1 MPSLGLHLI
10 IIFVASLFATIGV
23 RMNQTTKCNIMKIN
37 RGYIFSFLF
46 VAIFLASRTY
56 VGRDWD
62 NYYRIFC
69 SVYQQEFEFG
79 KSRELGF
86 LLLMRFIN
94 SMGFEFHS
102 FISITSILTTV
113 LFYTSFRKNYVLL
126 PIAIFFFFVGQEYS
140 MVINTIRQGIAV
152 FCFLNALTY
161 VEDETRSF
169 FKFIIFILIGALFHY
184 SILVFIPFYWVVK
197 VTFKPVVLYG
207 ICALLF
213 GFCHFFLMDIYGDF
227 LQAIPKY
234 NSYIGDD
241 YVFANNSTFGLG
253 AILLLTLRV
262 VPLFFYQYVVKMFP
276 QSRKYF
282 ILYAM
287 GLSIYY
293 SFYKFLL
300 ITRFT
305 FYLQFCELFV
315 FSFLMIYM
323 WHNKNSIFKLF
334 SIGYYSLSL
343 FNFVYLFKDFLE
355 DQLVRNNFSIMFM
368 DFYFTINK

>member
-10 IIFVASLFATIGV
+10 VIFFACLFAAIGV
-23 RMNQTTKCNIMKIN
+23 QQNKRKRYKTMQIN
-37 RGYIFSFLF
+37 AGYVISFLL
-46 VAIFLASRTY
+46 VAVFLASRY
-56 VGRDWD
+56 YLGRDWD
-62 NYYRIFC
+62 NYYRIFS

-79 KSRELGF
+79 ESRELGF
-86 LLLMRFIN
+86 LLLVRALN
-94 SMGFEFHS
+94 AAGLEFHS
-102 FISITSILTTV
+102 FISITAVFTSIL
-113 LFYTSFRKNYVLL
+113 FYSAFRKQYALL

-161 VEDETRSF
+161 IDDEKRPF
-169 FKFIIFILIGALFHY
+169 LKFMIFVLIGALFHY
-184 SILVFIPFYWVVK
+184 SILVFVPFYWVAKIKFNPFV
-197 VTFKPVVLYG
+197 
-207 ICALLF
+207 LF
-213 GFCHFFLMDIYGDF
+213 GVCAVLFAFCFFFLMDIYGDV
-227 LQAIPKY
+227 LLAIPKY
-234 NSYIGDD
+234 YSYIGDD
-241 YVFANNSTFGLG
+241 HVFADDSTFGLG

-262 VPLFFYQYVVKMFP
+262 VPLFFYQSVVKEFP

-282 ILYAM
+282 ILYAF
-287 GLSIYY
+287 GISIYY

-323 WHNKNSIFKLF
+323 WRNKNIILKVSSL
-334 SIGYYSLSL
+334 GYLALTL

-368 DFYFTINK
+368 DFTFR